1 MLRGGQR
8 LTWITAGFLVVSLA
22 TRVGLALFSG
32 EGFQGSEWSRFLALG
47 FLFDVAILAWVL
59 LPWAVYDALIPASA
73 ATGWLGRGERLWA
86 MLWAA
91 IYLGSFLTLAA
102 AEFAFWGEFNS
113 RFDFIAVDYLV
124 YTHEVLGNIWESYPV
139 GLGLAAILTVS
150 LLVVWRSWPR
160 GRSAKHGRWTQRW
173 RRFAL
178 LAASAGA
185 GLFVLDPKLADFP
198 ANTFVEQLS
207 MNGMFAFVHAYRN
220 NELDYARYYPTLGQ
234 ADLQKE
240 IRTLLQEPHSSFSD
254 PSGIDRQVS
263 AYHPLREANVVLISV
278 ESLSADFLGHFGNTL
293 GLTPEL
299 DRLAD
304 EGLLFTNLFATGTRT
319 VRGLEALSVGT
330 PPTPGQSIV
339 RRPNN
344 DDLENLGEE
353 LGEQGWSPYWIYGGY
368 GFFDNMNAYFAA
380 NHYQV
385 VDRSAMAAEGL
396 PIHHENI
403 WGIADEDLY
412 SLALANLDREHDQ
425 GHRFFAH
432 IMTTSNHRPFTFP
445 DGRVD
450 LSQKHR
456 EGAVKYTDWAIGD
469 FIRRSAA
476 KPWFDNTVFIILAD
490 HTAKAAGRA
499 DLPPERYRIPM
510 IWYGPKLVAPG
521 VMPRLMSQID
531 VAPTLL
537 GWLGLDYESRFFGYD
552 IFALEP
558 GRERAFIST
567 YQKLGYL
574 KGGRLLVLDARHR
587 PTAEAGV
594 RTSVDQPVEEAQ
606 LAKEAIAWYQA
617 ASSMFKAGQ
626 LKDIHEGGG
635 PANPSQ

>member
-8 LTWITAGFLVVSLA
+8 LTWIAAGFLAVSMM
-22 TRVGLALFSG
+22 TRVGLAFFSG
-32 EGFQGSEWSRFLALG
+32 EGFQGFEWSRFLAVGLV
-47 FLFDVAILAWVL
+47 FDVAVLAWVL
-59 LPWAVYDALIPASA
+59 LPWAVYDAFLPAFA
-73 ATGWLGRGERLWA
+73 ATGRPGRGERLWA

-91 IYLGSFLTLAA
+91 IYLGLFLILAA

-113 RFDFIAVDYLV
+113 RFDFIAVDYLI

-139 GLGLAAILTVS
+139 GLGLAAILAVS
-150 LLVVWRSWPR
+150 LLVVWRTWPR
-160 GRSAKHGRWTQRW
+160 GRSMDHGRWTQRW
-173 RRFAL
+173 RRLAL
-178 LAASAGA
+178 LGATAGA
-185 GLFVLDPKLADFP
+185 SLFVLDPRLADFP

-220 NELDYARYYPTLGQ
+220 NELDYARYYPTLGET
-234 ADLQKE
+234 DLMVE
-240 IRTLLQEPHSSFSD
+240 IRSLLSEPHSHFTG
-254 PSGIDRQVS
+254 PEGIERQVS
-263 AYHPLREANVVLISV
+263 AYHPPREANVVLISV

-299 DRLAD
+299 DRLAKQ
-304 EGLLFTNLFATGTRT
+304 GLLFTNLFATGTRT

-353 LGEQGWSPYWIYGGY
+353 LGERGWTPYWIYGGY

-385 VDRSAMAAEGL
+385 VDRSAMGAEGL
-396 PIHHENI
+396 SIHHENI

-412 SLALANLDREHDQ
+412 SLAIAKLDREYAQ

-445 DGRVD
+445 EGRID
-450 LSQKHR
+450 LPEKHR

-469 FIRRSAA
+469 FIRRGAT
-476 KPWFDNTVFIILAD
+476 KPWFDNTLFIILAD

-510 IWYGPKLVAPG
+510 IWYAPKLVAPG

-552 IFALEP
+552 LFALEP

-587 PTAEAGV
+587 PTAEGGV
-594 RTSVDQPVEEAQ
+594 QTSADQPVEEAQ
-606 LAKEAIAWYQA
+606 LAREAMAWYQA

-626 LKDIHEGGG
+626 LKDIR
-635 PANPSQ
+635 